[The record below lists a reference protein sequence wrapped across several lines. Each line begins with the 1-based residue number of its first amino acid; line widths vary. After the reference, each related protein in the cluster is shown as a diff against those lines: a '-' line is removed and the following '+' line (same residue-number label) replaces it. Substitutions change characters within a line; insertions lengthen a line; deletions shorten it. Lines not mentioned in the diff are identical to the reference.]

1 VHDAVQITGRVA
13 LVPTAAR
20 IGRLPR
26 QARARQRERIGDIG
40 AVDAPQEDRMPRCGG
55 VERATIDRHRRWP
68 RASKRVGLPGR
79 GGAKVTATDP
89 EALGHTL
96 GDRGDGIGDLARI
109 AKLVQRGAE
118 GPRRGVSKVGVRVD
132 EAGQEEPAGDIDDL
146 GV

>member
-1 VHDAVQITGRVA
+1 
-13 LVPTAAR
+13 
-20 IGRLPR
+20 
-26 QARARQRERIGDIG
+26 
-40 AVDAPQEDRMPRCGG
+40 MPRCGG